1 MKTTGNLRILIA
13 LSVVCSTLATYG
25 LYFYDNK
32 YTTDNTGEPYVLVND
47 WKVYPDELL
56 ETTDGRKDGIPVWI
70 GEYPDF
76 SSFHADGNPFGTA
89 TYTTFFPYRGKEKTL
104 TMYLQEPFSAV
115 AVYINGEL
123 IYSQGSI
130 LPYHHDHSDALIS
143 FPAQSR
149 NDILIQTRNETQYY
163 SGLYYPPVI
172 GSTKTAASIHAVR
185 LSLYG
190 GISLLCLTLALFSYV
205 SGHRSS
211 LYQNSFQRLSMLNC
225 SMAVYALYPF
235 FNQLFSSSTLPYIVE
250 NASMMLIL
258 YCAVSM
264 VLSFLQGSTP
274 PRYHVWKYF
283 SLAMIPYAAFMPL
296 LLPYIPSFRTLYGSI
311 ITLYKLT
318 QAIFLFLVSFELCKK
333 THSNRN
339 WLLAG
344 SAVYG
349 TMLSISQLL
358 INRYEPIRTLWIEEY
373 AVLTLVLLFAFVIL
387 SEIRNTGKEKRI
399 FELHM
404 QEEIEKRTHSISL
417 LMEEYQQNIRY
428 LLHDMKKPVSTAGI
442 YLNLMNEADQQQYQ
456 KQLDILKCKFH
467 ELQHQLQALQN
478 YNQISFLSLEFQRTR
493 LDHFLQ
499 QFVAIYQADLD
510 MEGTDMQLMM
520 DTGCEVLCDENA
532 LLRVFQNLLYNS
544 MEHAHTD
551 ALQIQLEL
559 TTDRNSAI
567 LYFRDNG
574 KGIAKEIQQHIFDAG
589 ITSKKEEPEL
599 HGLGLYITA
608 SIIKRHGGEISV
620 SSDKSGCEFCI
631 KLPLAP

>member
-1 MKTTGNLRILIA
+1 MKTNGKLWVLIV
-13 LSVVCSTLATYG
+13 LSVVCSTLVTCT
-25 LYFYDNK
+25 LHLYDNK
-32 YTTDNTGEPYVLVND
+32 YTIDNNSQPYILVND
-47 WKVYPDELL
+47 WKIYPDELL
-56 ETTDGRKDGIPVWI
+56 ETTDGRMDGIPTWI

-76 SSFHADGNPFGTA
+76 SSFHDDGNPFGTA
-89 TYTTFFPYRGKEKTL
+89 TYSTVFPYSGKEKTL

-115 AVYINGEL
+115 AVYINGERL
-123 IYSQGSI
+123 HSQGSI
-130 LPYHHDHSDALIS
+130 HPYRQDYSDALFS

-149 NDILIQTRNETQYY
+149 NEILIQTRNETQYY

-172 GSTKTAASIHAVR
+172 GSTKTVASIVAVR
-185 LSLYG
+185 LGLYG
-190 GISLLCLTLALFSYV
+190 GISLLCLILALFSFV
-205 SGHRSS
+205 SGYRSS
-211 LYQNSFQRLSMLNC
+211 LDQSSFRRLSMLNC

-235 FNQLFSSSTLPYIVE
+235 IHQLLSSSTLPYVVE

-274 PRYHVWKYF
+274 PLYHVWKYF
-283 SLAMIPYAAFMPL
+283 SLAMIPYAALMPL
-296 LLPYIPSFRTLYGSI
+296 LLPYIPAFRTMYGTI
-311 ITLYKLT
+311 ITLYKLI
-318 QAIFLFLVSFELCKK
+318 QAIFLIVVSFKLC
-333 THSNRN
+333 TRSHSNRN

-373 AVLTLVLLFAFVIL
+373 AVLILVLLFAFVIL
-387 SEIRNTGKEKRI
+387 SEIRNTGKEKRTY
-399 FELHM
+399 ELHM
-404 QEEIEKRTHSISL
+404 QEEIEKRTHSVSL

-442 YLNLMNEADQQQYQ
+442 YLNLINDTDHQQYQ
-456 KQLDILKCKFH
+456 KQLDILKRKFH

-478 YNQISFLSLEFQRTR
+478 YNRISFLSLEVRRTR

-499 QFVAIYQADLD
+499 EFVAIYQADLD
-510 MEGTDMQLMM
+510 MEGTDIQLLM

-589 ITSKKEEPEL
+589 VTSKKEEPEL
-599 HGLGLYITA
+599 HGLGLYMSA

-620 SSDKSGCEFCI
+620 SSNKSGCEFCI